1 MNQHSLLHTLNLL
14 EICLIQHRELATF
27 VTSNTTLGIHHVF
40 ITKFTFKKKT
50 REPHNVARLSRKIH
64 LGIHFK

>member
-40 ITKFTFKKKT
+40 ITKFTFKKKQENLT
-50 REPHNVARLSRKIH
+50 MLRGYHAK
-64 LGIHFK
+64 FT